1 MVVLSIAMKQDEAI
15 KIVESIDQSLKFI
28 KKEGMS
34 LYFETPNDTEYVAII
49 KKTLKSTSGFSA
61 LYFNVTVK

>member
-15 KIVESIDQSLKFI
+15 RIVESINQGIKFI
-28 KKEGMS
+28 KKESMS
-34 LYFETPNDTEYVAII
+34 LYFETPNDNEYVGII

-61 LYFNVTVK
+61 LYFNLLIK

>member
-15 KIVESIDQSLKFI
+15 RIVESIDQSLKFT

-34 LYFETPNDTEYVAII
+34 LYFETPNDTEYVVII
-49 KKTLKSTSGFSA
+49 KKTLKNTSGFSA
-61 LYFNVTVK
+61 LYFNVSVK